1 MSRLRIR
8 RAVNL
13 RLEIIAPEV
22 GLLILFLFLVGLAE
36 PPALVWFLFV
46 GTMVLIQTIL
56 FYRLGRISEQMALE
70 D

>member
-8 RAVNL
+8 RAVTL

-22 GLLILFLFLVGLAE
+22 GLLIFFLFMVGIAK

-46 GTMVLIQTIL
+46 TTMVVIQTIL